1 MPDEESRVTPDTS
14 ASENQSNQ
22 HALGGVSVGSNPRI
36 KSYVLLGVKADQG
49 QGERLIIGENAFIR
63 SHSVIYAATSIG
75 DNFQTGH
82 GVLIREENFIADNVS
97 IGSHTVIERGNRI
110 GNSVRI
116 HSNCFVS
123 EFTLIE
129 DRAWIG
135 PCVAILNVLHPPC
148 PRFEDCAKRVV
159 IGANAKIGG
168 NVTVGPRVTIGAN
181 SLVGMGSVVTSDIPS
196 DVVAFGNPA
205 KPIKNIR
212 ELGCETGY
220 FDTPYEWERRKR

>member
-1 MPDEESRVTPDTS
+1 M
-14 ASENQSNQ
+14 SENQSNQ
-22 HALGGVSVGSNPRI
+22 YVCGEVSTGSNLRI
-36 KSYVLLGVKADQG
+36 QPYVLLGVNANE
-49 QGERLIIGENAFIR
+49 GEGARLIIGDSAFIR

-75 DNFQTGH
+75 DDFQTGH
-82 GVLIREENFIADNVS
+82 GVLIREDNSIGDNVS

-110 GNSVRI
+110 GNDVRI
-116 HSNCFVS
+116 HSNCFIP

-135 PCVAILNVLHPPC
+135 PCVTVLNVLHPPC
-148 PRFEDCAKRVV
+148 PRFEDCAKHVV
-159 IGANAKIGG
+159 IGSNAKIGG

-205 KPIKNIR
+205 KPIKSIY
-212 ELGCETGY
+212 ELGCEAGY
-220 FDTPYEWERRKR
+220 FDKPYEWERRNR